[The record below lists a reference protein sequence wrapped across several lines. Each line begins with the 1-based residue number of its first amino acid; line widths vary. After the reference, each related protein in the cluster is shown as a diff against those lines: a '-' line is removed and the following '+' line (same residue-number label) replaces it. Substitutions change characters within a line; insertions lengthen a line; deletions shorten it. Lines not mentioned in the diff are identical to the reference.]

1 MNREDE
7 KSIGNML
14 ALWSLDF
21 SKPEKD
27 AIAYLDRV
35 IKFSDEHQRARIVA
49 HIREGINKITGASG
63 GGK

>member
-1 MNREDE
+1 MNRDDE
-7 KSIGNML
+7 KSIGDML

-21 SKPEKD
+21 NRPERD

>member
-21 SKPEKD
+21 SKNEQD
-27 AIAYLDRV
+27 AVAYLDRV
-35 IKFSDEHQRARIVA
+35 IKFNDEHQRARIVA
-49 HIREGINKITGASG
+49 HIREGITKGSG
-63 GGK
+63 RE

>member
-21 SKPEKD
+21 NRPERD

-49 HIREGINKITGASG
+49 HIREGITKGNG
-63 GGK
+63 GGGRE

>member
-1 MNREDE
+1 MNRDDE

-21 SKPEKD
+21 NKPERD

>member
-1 MNREDE
+1 MNRDDE
-7 KSIGNML
+7 KSIGDML

-21 SKPEKD
+21 SKNEQA

-49 HIREGINKITGASG
+49 HIREGITKGNG
-63 GGK
+63 GRWP

>member
-1 MNREDE
+1 MNRDDE

-21 SKPEKD
+21 SKNEQD

-35 IKFSDEHQRARIVA
+35 LKFNDEHQRARIVA
-49 HIREGINKITGASG
+49 HIREGITKGSG
-63 GGK
+63 RE